1 MRLRFIYHNLK
12 IQNIKLN
19 RTNEMM
25 TAAKQIRSTSI
36 KMWSCIDGMTKNG
49 LKLQKT
55 YLQHKIIPYSIIA
68 LNTKNIQAHI
78 HAVMLLV
85 NDSMLGEF
93 EVMYMKR
100 LIKFKNEINSRAI
113 RPGIASWGITKLIWK

>member
-1 MRLRFIYHNLK
+1 
-12 IQNIKLN
+12 
-19 RTNEMM
+19 
-25 TAAKQIRSTSI
+25 
-36 KMWSCIDGMTKNG
+36 
-49 LKLQKT
+49 
-55 YLQHKIIPYSIIA
+55 
-68 LNTKNIQAHI
+68 
-78 HAVMLLV
+78 MLLV